1 MTQDERIA
9 DLERQLAEAQR
20 PKPAP
25 SVQKPAPARSSGSL
39 RAISFV
45 RFCLEV
51 LQLRLTRGQT
61 AIARVAFDGAV
72 PTELAEP
79 ERSIAVAAFGPLES
93 IPATARRVVL
103 LRCGRASGKSTL
115 AAAFALYKLVTADL
129 TMCGPADVPI
139 ALCTTPTKPLAKVMV
154 GTARRMVEAA
164 PSLRSL
170 LTASTSEGFTLR
182 RPDGREVSFKAIPKS
197 RGGAAAR
204 GVSIVAAI
212 LDESEFLP
220 TEESEN
226 SPVQDRDLIGAMMPR
241 LLPSGSLLLTSTPWP
256 VVSATST
263 LFEANFHAPSGAL
276 AARAPTLLMRDNDPL
291 IAALIASERERDE
304 QNAEREFDCAVVAIG
319 STFFDPARIAA
330 AVSPAPIL
338 ASVGTSARSSAGMD
352 LGFRVDPSAL
362 AVVQRQGGKLVVV
375 YLEERR
381 PRPNAPLKPSEV
393 VGDFAREAR
402 DRGARTVVADS
413 HYIESAREHAQT
425 AGLFVEEGPAGTRG
439 KLDSYVIVRELLRE
453 GKLVIPNH
461 PGLIAQMRSVTSR
474 AQPGGGLG
482 IISPRRSGAH
492 GDLLS
497 ALVLACWRDN
507 VNFGPISSTYQGPPS
522 RTVKGGWGG
531 ARCPRYG

>member
-1 MTQDERIA
+1 MTA
-9 DLERQLAEAQR
+9 AA
-20 PKPAP
+20 K
-25 SVQKPAPARSSGSL
+25 APAL
-39 RAISFV
+39 KAISFV
-45 RFCLEV
+45 RFCAVV
-51 LQLRLTRGQT
+51 LHLRLTKGQA

-72 PTELAEP
+72 PMALEEP
-79 ERSIAVAAFGPLES
+79 ARSIAVAAFGPLES

-115 AAAFALYKLVTADL
+115 AAAFALYKLVTSDL
-129 TMCGPADVPI
+129 SMCGPADVPI

-170 LTASTSEGFTLR
+170 LTASTSDGFTLR

-204 GVSIVAAI
+204 GVSIVAAV

-220 TEESEN
+220 SEESEN

-276 AARAPTLLMRDNDPL
+276 AARAPTLLMRDHDPL

-338 ASVGTSARSSAGMD
+338 SSVGTSARSSAGMD

-362 AVVQRQGGKLVVV
+362 AIVQRQNVGGVSKLVVV

-381 PRPNAPLKPSEV
+381 PRPNVPLKPSEV
-393 VGDFAREAR
+393 VSDFAREAR
-402 DRGARTVVADS
+402 DRGARTVVADT

-439 KLDSYVIVRELLRE
+439 KLESYVIVRELLRE
-453 GKLVIPNH
+453 EKLVIPNH

-507 VNFGPISSTYQGPPS
+507 VNFGPIAATYQGPPA
-522 RTVKGGWGG
+522 RTVKGWGDT
-531 ARCPRYG
+531 RCPRY